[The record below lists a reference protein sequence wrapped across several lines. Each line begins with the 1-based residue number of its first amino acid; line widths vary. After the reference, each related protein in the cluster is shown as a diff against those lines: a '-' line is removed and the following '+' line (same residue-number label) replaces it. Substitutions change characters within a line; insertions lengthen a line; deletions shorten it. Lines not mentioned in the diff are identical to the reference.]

1 MSSTMSNDI
10 LGELRQIKEIL
21 LRIEARG
28 NQLS

>member
-1 MSSTMSNDI
+1 MSSAMLSDI

-28 NQLS
+28 NGI